1 MATHGRLCWFTGFAQ
16 VVGKYR
22 AAVLGTVVVATL
34 ASGFAIG
41 FAAVVGQFADNGAA
55 AHMSSATPFAGTF
68 GVGSATSPAS
78 TGHASPDG
86 CCTWGDSWEDAHR
99 APRGRLSA
107 HVVDSWYDAPA
118 GGTALPGVAAPN
130 EVRLSERR

>member
-1 MATHGRLCWFTGFAQ
+1 MATHGRLCCITGFAQ
-16 VVGKYR
+16 VVGQYR
-22 AAVLGTVVVATL
+22 AAVLGTVVIATL
-34 ASGFAIG
+34 ASGFASG
-41 FAAVVGQFADNGAA
+41 FAAVVDQFAHNGAA
-55 AHMSSATPFAGTF
+55 AHMSPATPFALTF

-86 CCTWGDSWEDAHR
+86 CCTWGSWDDAPR

-107 HVVDSWYDAPA
+107 HVVDRWYDPPA
-118 GGTALPGVAAPN
+118 TGTALPGVAAPT

>member
-1 MATHGRLCWFTGFAQ
+1 MATHGRLRWFTGFAQ

-41 FAAVVGQFADNGAA
+41 FAAVVGQFGDNGAA
-55 AHMSSATPFAGTF
+55 AHMSPATPFAGTF

-86 CCTWGDSWEDAHR
+86 CCTWDSWEDAPR
-99 APRGRLSA
+99 ATRGRLSA
-107 HVVDSWYDAPA
+107 HVVDRWYDAPA
-118 GGTALPGVAAPN
+118 AGTALSGVAAPN